1 MGRYPLLTLLAP
13 ALLLLGSAACA
24 PEEAPQR
31 TAGDPHADVACATCH
46 EGGLA
51 DRDMASVPSGACTQS
66 GCHHDAVPA
75 QVTLRTVTFQH
86 RNHGSTETMTLGCA
100 GCHGHQDGGQPL
112 RAGAET
118 CGLCH
123 ADELS
128 GAKGEDCRL
137 CHTTLTHEGMTSQ
150 GVAIPH
156 EGLPWIEGGCLRCHY
171 AVSKPV
177 HEVSL
182 TRCSSCHED
191 VDAVTAAGIGE
202 DLHPRHEGNACG
214 SCHEEDN
221 HRIQAMSSAVD
232 LQCAACHTE
241 EHGVQVDQPWLEAS
255 TCDDCHATAHQ
266 GEQRLLLGILPDAE
280 AAAPSDHFMDGL
292 TCRSCHLPL
301 GRATGGRRVGSSIAC
316 VQCHRPEYA
325 TILRWWNDGIA
336 ERTRMVDGYLAGA
349 EAAVRGRGPDDG
361 AVQAVASARATLDLV
376 RSSGGQHN
384 LPLTHRMFEAAVA
397 GAQEGYRLV
406 GRNAPP
412 APQLGR
418 APRQGICAYCHYR
431 LPEPGFSE
439 RMDDAFHREVLG
451 RR

>member
-13 ALLLLGSAACA
+13 AVIALAGAACA
-24 PEEAPQR
+24 PDDAPQR
-31 TAGDPHADVACATCH
+31 TAGDPHAAVACAECH
-46 EGGLA
+46 QGGLA
-51 DRDMASVPSGACTQS
+51 DRELAAVPSGACTQS
-66 GCHHDAVPA
+66 GCHKDGAPA
-75 QVTLRTVTFQH
+75 QVTLQTVAFEH
-86 RNHGSTETMTLGCA
+86 RSHGSTETIAVGCA
-100 GCHGHQDGGQPL
+100 GCHGHRAGGEPL
-112 RAGAET
+112 TAGAET

-128 GAKGEDCRL
+128 GARGEACRL
-137 CHTTLTHEGMTSQ
+137 CHTTLAHSGMTSQ

-156 EGLPWIEGGCLRCHY
+156 EGLPWIERGCLRCHY
-171 AVSKPV
+171 AVSEPV

-182 TRCSSCHED
+182 SRCANCHDD

-202 DLHPRHEGNACG
+202 DLHPRHEGNTCG
-214 SCHEEDN
+214 SCHDEDN

-232 LQCAACHTE
+232 LQCATCHVQ
-241 EHGVQVDQPWLEAS
+241 EHGVEVDASWIDAS
-255 TCDDCHATAHQ
+255 TCDACHAKAHQ

-280 AAAPSDHFMDGL
+280 ATAPSDHFMDGL

-301 GRATGGRRVGSSIAC
+301 APVTNGRRVGGPIAC

-336 ERTRMVDGYLAGA
+336 ERTRMVDRYLTAA
-349 EAAVRGRGPDDG
+349 ETAVRGRDPEDG
-361 AVQAVASARATLDLV
+361 AVQAIARARATLDLL

-384 LPLTHRMFEAAVA
+384 LPLTHRMFQDAVA
-397 GAQEGYRLV
+397 GAEEGYRLMSRAV
-406 GRNAPP
+406 PP

-431 LPEPGFSE
+431 LPEPGFTE